1 MKFGLKADDI
11 QLIHKVFSK
20 HKELQSAV
28 IFGSRAKET
37 HSPGSDIDLVFYG
50 KQLDLTIRNAIAHEL
65 DELLLPYQFDLLLWN
80 QLDHEEL
87 KDHIRRVG
95 KEFYVQELE

>member
-1 MKFGLKADDI
+1 MQFGLKPYDI
-11 QLIHKVFSK
+11 EKIHTVFLS
-20 HKELQSAV
+20 HKELELAV

-37 HSPGSDIDLVFYG
+37 HSPGSDIDLVFFG
-50 KQLDLTIRNAIAHEL
+50 KHLDLTTRNAIAHDL

-80 QLDHEEL
+80 QLDHEDL

-95 KEFYVQELE
+95 KEFYAKKLG